1 MRRAAAALALV
12 AVLALAG
19 CGLGAGEKIKG
30 GGAQLDVTRN
40 FGQQQLFS
48 TSVPDIRKDETV
60 MRFLESKRAV
70 KTSYGGKF
78 VTTIEG
84 LKSSTGSGS
93 SDWFYFV
100 NGIEASV
107 GAADKTLS
115 PGDVVQWDYRRWDAT
130 MRIPAI
136 VGAYPQPFVR
146 GTGGKRLPVRVEC
159 AEPSSSACKN
169 VQDRLAREK
178 VTASPSLLGGSAGG
192 KTLRVVV
199 GPWSKLRA
207 LSGAVSLLTEGP
219 SGSGVFARFS
229 ADGRSLTLLD
239 PLGHPALNAPAGSGL
254 VAATAQQ
261 GSQPVWVITGLD
273 DAGVDAAA
281 QALDPSALRNAF
293 AVAVT
298 PRARMR
304 LPVIGGGS

>member
-1 MRRAAAALALV
+1 MRRAAAALALL

-78 VTTIEG
+78 VTTIDG

-146 GTGGKRLPVRVEC
+146 V
-159 AEPSSSACKN
+159 PSRAA
-169 VQDRLAREK
+169 ARARTCR
-178 VTASPSLLGGSAGG
+178 TAS
-192 KTLRVVV
+192 
-199 GPWSKLRA
+199 
-207 LSGAVSLLTEGP
+207 
-219 SGSGVFARFS
+219 
-229 ADGRSLTLLD
+229 
-239 PLGHPALNAPAGSGL
+239 
-254 VAATAQQ
+254 
-261 GSQPVWVITGLD
+261 
-273 DAGVDAAA
+273 
-281 QALDPSALRNAF
+281 
-293 AVAVT
+293 
-298 PRARMR
+298 RARR
-304 LPVIGGGS
+304 